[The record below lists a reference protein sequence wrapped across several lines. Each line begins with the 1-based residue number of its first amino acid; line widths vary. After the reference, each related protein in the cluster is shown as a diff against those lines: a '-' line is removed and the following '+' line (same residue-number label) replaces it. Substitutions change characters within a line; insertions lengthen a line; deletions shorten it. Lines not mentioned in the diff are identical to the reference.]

1 MSQAT
6 EDYMVNDFKAVYRF
20 YPVGQGLFASGALS
34 APNNQL
40 RFTWVYDCGTVSSQD
55 LLKASLANFKG
66 WTFGT
71 LNSGKPKLDLVV
83 ISHFDRDHISGLV
96 LLLERFSV
104 GTLLLPYMPLWQRLV
119 LAFSEGIDTQQVL
132 MTFFVNPVAYLTGLE
147 DVSIDRLVF
156 VPGSGTEGRAAP
168 SEDPTEM
175 PEEPVTD
182 GRWPLIIDGQQPDDD
197 DDDDDDERADFQHF
211 REEQSARRTKVS
223 MLRTGSS
230 LRVGKKWEF
239 VPYNNPELAPSVD
252 QIFRDAVKERREALL
267 RVKTEEK
274 RKAALVE
281 LRDAYDKHFGK
292 GNRNL
297 GSLFLYAG
305 CIGSSR
311 IEYLCAEYRQWELDK
326 NSHLI
331 SRWRCLE
338 HSSRNR
344 SGVLYTG
351 DGYLDTSDRLDQLE
365 KYMGDRRIKQ
375 LTCLQVMHHGSRR
388 NWHEGV
394 ARRLAPDTSVFC
406 ADPDRKRFRH
416 PHAEVVRDFL
426 RFGPYL
432 VDKSQGL
439 TVWFRAGDCCK

>member
-1 MSQAT
+1 
-6 EDYMVNDFKAVYRF
+6 MVIELEAVYRF
-20 YPVGQGLFASGALS
+20 YPVGQGLFASGALYAAS
-34 APNNQL
+34 DQP
-40 RFTWVYDCGTVSSQD
+40 RFSWVYDCGTVSSQD
-55 LLKASLANFKG
+55 LLKDSLTDLVRVTSPAS
-66 WTFGT
+66 
-71 LNSGKPKLDLVV
+71 NSGKPKLDLVV

-96 LLLERFSV
+96 LLLEKFSV

-132 MTFFVNPVAYLTGLE
+132 MTFFVNPVAYLTELE

-156 VPGSGTEGRAAP
+156 VPGSGTEGPAAP
-168 SEDPTEM
+168 SDDLTEM
-175 PEEPVTD
+175 PGEPVTD
-182 GRWPLIIDGQQPDDD
+182 GPWPLSIREQQPDDEE
-197 DDDDDDERADFQHF
+197 ERADFRHF
-211 REEQSARRTKVS
+211 WEEQSARRTQVS

-252 QIFRDAVKERREALL
+252 QPFRDAVKERREALL
-267 RVKTEEK
+267 RVSTEEK

-281 LRDAYDKHFGK
+281 LRDTYDKHFGK
-292 GNRNL
+292 GKRNL
-297 GSLFLYAG
+297 ASLFLYAG
-305 CIGSSR
+305 CIGLNRS
-311 IEYLCAEYRQWELDK
+311 EYRYTEYRQCELDK
-326 NSHLI
+326 NAHLI
-331 SRWRCLE
+331 SLWCCQQL
-338 HSSRNR
+338 SFRNR

-351 DGYLDTSDRLDQLE
+351 DGYLDTSDRLDQLA
-365 KYMGDRRIKQ
+365 KYMGDRRIAQ
-375 LTCLQVMHHGSRR
+375 LACLQVMHHGSRR

-406 ADPDRKRFRH
+406 ADPDHKLFRH

-439 TVWFRAGDCCK
+439 TVWFRAGAYCK